1 MCICGVICS
10 ELLEYVVFMFILCVI
25 WNSQAAMTFSTALMV
40 PNITCSI
47 AIKKLRRFVG
57 GGGDD
62 DNYREIWNRIKEWP
76 CVEER
81 KVRGRRKSIKS
92 ASDVSRIYHPAS
104 FVDL

>member
-1 MCICGVICS
+1 
-10 ELLEYVVFMFILCVI
+10 
-25 WNSQAAMTFSTALMV
+25 MV
-40 PNITCSI
+40 PNVTCSI
-47 AIKKLRRFVG
+47 AIKKLRKFG

-62 DNYREIWNRIKEWP
+62 DNYRGIWNRIKEWP

-92 ASDVSRIYHPAS
+92 ASVVSRICHPAS